1 MKILIID
8 DESVFREEV
17 AEALRERG
25 HECEEAGDGRSGIEQ
40 AELLCPDVVLCDL
53 VMPGV
58 GGGQVLESLRPRL
71 PETQFIMV
79 TAHGTMESAI
89 DAFRMG
95 ACDYLLKPVVF
106 EELFAKVDRV
116 ERELALL
123 TEVQQLRMAVARE
136 QEPDELVGQ
145 SVAIK
150 EVRRLIGEVAGVDA
164 SVLLV
169 GPTGSGKDVTAR
181 ALHARSARRDKP
193 FLAVNCSA
201 VPDTLVESE
210 LFGHLRGAFTG
221 ADQDRPG
228 RLRAAEGGTL
238 FLDEIATMPT
248 ASQAKLLRAI
258 EEREIVPVGGT
269 EPIPVDFRLI
279 AATNQAPQDAITDGQ
294 LREDLYFR
302 IRVVEIHLPRLR
314 ERTEDVPLLIQ
325 HFVDELNHQMKR
337 RVRGVSNEALQVLM
351 QHPWPGNVRQLRN
364 VIERAMIFKTEGFLE
379 VGDLPSEV
387 SAGAFKGS
395 ETDELRAVVK
405 AFERHHILTIL
416 EKCDGNREEAARRLG
431 IDRSTLYR
439 RLAGTS
445 GAQ

>member
-1 MKILIID
+1 MKILVID

-25 HECEEAGDGRSGIEQ
+25 HECEEAGDGRSGIER
-40 AELLCPDVVLCDL
+40 AERFGPDVILCDL

-58 GGGQVLESLRPRL
+58 GGGQVLEALRPRL
-71 PETQFIMV
+71 PQTQFIMV

-106 EELFAKVDRV
+106 EELFAKIDRV
-116 ERELALL
+116 ERELTLL
-123 TEVQQLRMAVARE
+123 SEVQQLRRAVSGE
-136 QEPDELVGQ
+136 QEPDELIGQ
-145 SVAIK
+145 SAAIE
-150 EVRRLIGEVAGVDA
+150 EVRRLIGEVASVDA
-164 SVLLV
+164 SVLLI

-181 ALHARSARRDKP
+181 ALHRQGTRHRGP
-193 FLAVNCSA
+193 FVAVNCSA
-201 VPDTLVESE
+201 IPDGLLESE

-228 RLRAAEGGTL
+228 RLRVAEGGTL
-238 FLDEIATMPT
+238 FLDEITTMPV

-269 EPIPVDFRLI
+269 KPVRVDFRLI
-279 AATNQAPQDAITDGQ
+279 AATNQDVGEAIADGRF
-294 LREDLYFR
+294 REDLYFR
-302 IRVVEIHLPRLR
+302 VRVVEIHLPPLR
-314 ERTEDVPLLIQ
+314 ERTEDIPLLVR

-337 RVRGVSNEALQVLM
+337 RVRGASNEALQALM

-364 VIERAMIFKTEGFLE
+364 VIERAMIFRTEGFLE
-379 VGDLPSEV
+379 VGDLPGEV
-387 SAGAFKGS
+387 SAGAFKGAA
-395 ETDELRAVVK
+395 TDELKAAVK
-405 AFERHHILTIL
+405 AFERHHILAVIDQ
-416 EKCDGNREEAARRLG
+416 CDGNRDEAARRLG

-439 RLAGTS
+439 RLAGFSATP
-445 GAQ
+445 